1 MKRVLVAAHSAEAQL
16 VKGLLEASGIQAEVR
31 NEELFSVLTGIL
43 AVQPEVWITH
53 DSQIEPAL
61 AIVESCR
68 QAGGQP
74 SQVPYRTW
82 KCLACGE
89 EIESQFTSCW
99 RCGQPAPDSVSC
111 SPVDARHQ

>member
-16 VKGLLEASGIQAEVR
+16 VKGLLEANGIQAEVR

-43 AVQPEVWITH
+43 AVQPEVWITD

-61 AIVESCR
+61 VIVESCR
-68 QAGGQP
+68 QTGGE
-74 SQVPYRTW
+74 SSRVPYRTW

-89 EIESQFTSCW
+89 EIESHFTSCW
-99 RCGQPAPDSVSC
+99 RCGQPAPDSLDGYQVQRS
-111 SPVDARHQ
+111 